1 MQTDDPHMRRTG
13 VIVGVLF
20 IIATAFLFL
29 GEVFYKSYVD
39 APDVLSIAAQ
49 NKPVIVFG
57 LMIELICILAMPLI
71 GAFIFPVLR
80 RVSTGLALSY
90 FFFRSLEGIIL
101 TNVALTNKFAL
112 LSLSEAQVAGAD
124 PALAEA
130 AVMLIRAQNL
140 WGDTAGM
147 LYNIIFALGALC
159 LYGTLFYARLVPR
172 WISVWGL
179 IAIAI
184 LLPLVFASIFFTLP
198 PTATLFLVPI
208 AVQEMVMAL
217 WFIFRGF
224 DFQATEAG
232 TPEAAEVPA

>member
-1 MQTDDPHMRRTG
+1 MQLDDPHMRRAG

-20 IIATAFLFL
+20 IIATSFLFL
-29 GEVFYKSYVD
+29 GELFYKQFLD
-39 APDVLSIAAQ
+39 APNVLALAAQ
-49 NKPVIVFG
+49 NKPVIVLG
-57 LMIELICILAMPLI
+57 LTIELICILAMPLI
-71 GAFIFPVLR
+71 GAFIYPVLS
-80 RVSTGLALSY
+80 RVSVGLALTY

-112 LSLSEAQVAGAD
+112 LSLSEAQLAGAD

-147 LYNIIFALGALC
+147 LYNILFAFGALC
-159 LYGTLFYARLVPR
+159 LYGTLFYARLIPR
-172 WISVWGL
+172 WISLWGL

-184 LLPLVFASIFFTLP
+184 QLGIVGFAMLMPLP
-198 PTATLFLVPI
+198 PWALLLIVPI

-224 DFQATEAG
+224 DFHAITHPHPTG
-232 TPEAAEVPA
+232 IPS

>member
-1 MQTDDPHMRRTG
+1 
-13 VIVGVLF
+13 
-20 IIATAFLFL
+20 
-29 GEVFYKSYVD
+29 VFYKPFLD
-39 APDVLSIAAQ
+39 APNVLSIAAQ
-49 NKPVIVFG
+49 NKLVIVLG

-71 GAFIFPVLR
+71 GAFIYPVLR
-80 RVSTGLALSY
+80 RVGTGLALTY

-112 LSLSEAQVAGAD
+112 LSLSEAQLAGAD
-124 PALAEA
+124 LALAEA

-159 LYGTLFYARLVPR
+159 LYGTLFYARLIPR
-172 WISVWGL
+172 WISLWGL
-179 IAIAI
+179 IAIGI

-198 PTATLFLVPI
+198 PAAALLLVPI
-208 AVQEMVMAL
+208 ALQEMVMAL

-224 DFQATEAG
+224 DFQAKEAG
-232 TPEAAEVPA
+232 KLEAAKLSA